1 MTRRPSG
8 LALRS
13 LLVRVLVVE
22 DDEGLGREIAT
33 GLRAAGFA
41 VDLALLLVDADV
53 DISVNSY
60 DVLVLDRGMP
70 DGDGLLLLAALRS
83 RGCRIPALV
92 LTARDGLSDRIAGF
106 EHGADDYLSKP
117 FALAELTAR
126 VRALC
131 RRRDQPLPALLRLG
145 DIEIDLPRRR
155 VQRAGILRSL
165 TPKEFAVLELLATRA
180 GSVVSRSDLIEACWD
195 EMAEPNSNVVDAVMA
210 GLRRKLGPPPVI
222 DTVRGAGFVLGG
234 AACVS

>member
-1 MTRRPSG
+1 M
-8 LALRS
+8 
-13 LLVRVLVVE
+13 
-22 DDEGLGREIAT
+22 
-33 GLRAAGFA
+33 
-41 VDLALLLVDADV
+41 
-53 DISVNSY
+53 
-60 DVLVLDRGMP
+60 
-70 DGDGLLLLAALRS
+70 
-83 RGCRIPALV
+83 
-92 LTARDGLSDRIAGF
+92 
-106 EHGADDYLSKP
+106 
-117 FALAELTAR
+117 
-126 VRALC
+126 RALC